1 VCNYTNACNL
11 SFKHFYKNA
20 QKTAFGELSM
30 AQRKQ
35 VVDQLDQE
43 RVVSVAFSG
52 GEPPQEQRLF

>member
-11 SFKHFYKNA
+11 SFKLFYQNA
-20 QKTAFGELSM
+20 QKTAFRELSM

-43 RVVSVAFSG
+43 IVVSVAFSG
-52 GEPPQEQRLF
+52 GEPPQE